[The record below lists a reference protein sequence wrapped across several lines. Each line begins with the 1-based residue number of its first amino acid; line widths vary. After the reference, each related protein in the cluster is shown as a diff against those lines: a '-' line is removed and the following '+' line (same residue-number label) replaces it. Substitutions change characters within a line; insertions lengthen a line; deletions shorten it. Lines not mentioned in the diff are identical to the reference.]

1 MEEDR
6 KDKVKKSGF
15 WDARTAVFLIV
26 IVTLVVIIIAGGSA
40 ESVGKDKTDTDKLD
54 TYKFLIIPIA
64 GIVSFIIPLILA
76 FSSKYNLG
84 TKLSRGE
91 VRKSI
96 VISLTV
102 MYIILLSLSFDKTTH
117 LATTNVTSNIT
128 ALNVTAQ
135 TVPIQA
141 IGNFTQNFLYVYIV
155 IIGFYFGSRLVER
168 IKTFKELKDV
178 DPLDIAKKRYAM
190 GDIDFDAF
198 KKIKIDLVTK
208 PISQL
213 KIIKATEDEIRIKH
227 EKGDDIDLKDVRMII
242 EANKKKTKID
252 PVARTSKKDVFEV
265 TDEMVIHM
273 KQVITPEKDAIE
285 IDSKSTGVESSDIS
299 DGITDNEWKKNKDFK
314 VIVIY
319 KQIGETISE
328 MKGKI
333 AP

>member
-1 MEEDR
+1 MEGDG
-6 KDKVKKSGF
+6 KDSVKKSWF
-15 WDARTAVFLIV
+15 RDARTAVFLIF
-26 IVTLVVIIIAGGSA
+26 IIALVAILIAS
-40 ESVGKDKTDTDKLD
+40 EFKEIVGKDKTD
-54 TYKFLIIPIA
+54 TYKFLIIPIV

-96 VISLTV
+96 VISFTV
-102 MYIILLSLSFDKTTH
+102 VYIILLSLSFDKTTH
-117 LATTNVTSNIT
+117 LATNVTSNIT

-155 IIGFYFGSRLVER
+155 IIGFYFGSRLGER
-168 IKTFKELKDV
+168 IKTFTELKDL

-198 KKIKIDLVTK
+198 KKIRTDLAK

-213 KIIKATEDEIRIKH
+213 KVIKATENEIRIKH

-242 EANKKKTKID
+242 KANKKKTKID
-252 PVARTSKKDVFEV
+252 PVAVSTGKKDVFEV

-273 KQVITPEKDAIE
+273 KQVITPGKDAIE
-285 IDSKSTGVESSDIS
+285 VDSKSTGVESNHIS
-299 DGITDNEWKKNKDFK
+299 DGITDNEWKKNKDFE

-319 KQIGETISE
+319 KRIGEIISE

-333 AP
+333 DP